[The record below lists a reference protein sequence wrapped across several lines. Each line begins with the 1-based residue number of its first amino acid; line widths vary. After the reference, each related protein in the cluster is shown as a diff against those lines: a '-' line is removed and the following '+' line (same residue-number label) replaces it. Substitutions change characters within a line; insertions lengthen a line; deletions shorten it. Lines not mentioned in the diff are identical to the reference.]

1 MATGKVQFMFEALK
15 QSIFTS
21 IGFANLTQERIGEIV
36 NELGKHVPLTE
47 QQAKDF
53 SEEVARRSEV
63 ARKDLGTQI
72 DQQIDHAFIQM
83 GLVKNELRKVS
94 ESTGDAFSKMI
105 DERIRDA
112 MERLGV
118 ARTEEIEALTQR
130 IELLEKKIQEM

>member
-1 MATGKVQFMFEALK
+1 MFEALK

-21 IGFANLTQERIGEIV
+21 IGFANLTQERSGEIV
-36 NELGKHVPLTE
+36 SELAKHVPLTE

-53 SEEVARRSEV
+53 SEEVVRRSEA

-72 DQQIDHAFIQM
+72 DQQIDHALIQM
-83 GLVKNELRKVS
+83 GLMKNELRKVS

-105 DERIRDA
+105 DDRISDA

-118 ARTEEIEALTQR
+118 ARSEEIEALTRR
-130 IELLEKKIQEM
+130 IELLEKKLQAK